1 MSSIKKNYLYN
12 SFITFLN
19 IGFPIITIPYLTRVL
34 GPESFGKI
42 NFFLSF
48 VQYFIIFAN
57 LGIETYAIREIVKVK
72 ANRERLDKISSE
84 IFSLHLVSNTIVSIA
99 YLSLPLFVDKARN
112 EFPLFIIMGLM
123 LLLNFM
129 NISWLYVGIE
139 NFKYVSLR
147 NTVFKALSLVLIFLF
162 VRISNDYVKYGAIV
176 SFAAFGPYIL
186 DFLLSR
192 KYVKISITRENV
204 ITHLKAT
211 LIFFLLYVF
220 NTFSSGIDIILL
232 GFLQNNEIV
241 GIFSTAKKI
250 VLLIVFLINSPI
262 NVNYVRLSYYLGQG
276 MVNEYE
282 NLLHK
287 SINLIYFVAFAIFS
301 VTLGLSKEIIM
312 ILGGEKFSAASKVL
326 AMVSPIII
334 IAIMRNI
341 LESQFLLPH
350 GKEKFVLLGDLLGW
364 LSILILGI
372 VFVPKYSYIGMAIIV
387 VLAEIATLS
396 TFTISILNITKK
408 LPLLTSELWKYFV
421 ASLFS
426 LLSII
431 STKGY
436 AIKLAEQINF
446 VSSYVLVKGLFTLAC
461 ASGIGL
467 IVYVLALFVMKDK
480 TLKEVLNLV
489 SSFVSKILKRQ

>member
-57 LGIETYAIREIVKVK
+57 LGIQTYAVREIAKVRD
-72 ANRERLDKISSE
+72 NREKLDKVFSE
-84 IFSLHLVSNTIVSIA
+84 IFSLYLVSNIVTSVI
-99 YLSLPLFVDKARN
+99 YLVFPLFLDKARN
-112 EFPLFIIMGLM
+112 EFILFIIMGLM

-147 NTVFKALSLVLIFLF
+147 NAVFKALSLVLIFLF

-192 KYVKISITRENV
+192 KYVKIFITHENV
-204 ITHLKAT
+204 IKHLKAT
-211 LIFFLLYVF
+211 FIFFLSSIFSTLY
-220 NTFSSGIDIILL
+220 SGIDIILL
-232 GFLQNNEIV
+232 GFLQNDQIV
-241 GIFSTAKKI
+241 GIFSTAKRI
-250 VLLIVFLINSPI
+250 VLLILFVINSLI
-262 NVNYVRLSYYLGQG
+262 SVNYVRLSYYLGQG
-276 MVNEYE
+276 MMNEYE
-282 NLLHK
+282 NFLQK
-287 SINLIYFVAFAIFS
+287 SINLVYFVAFAIFS

-312 ILGGEKFSAASKVL
+312 IFGGEKFSSASIVL
-326 AMVSPIII
+326 SIISLIII
-334 IAIMRNI
+334 ITIMRNI

-350 GKEKFVLLGDLLGW
+350 GKEKIVLLGNLLGW
-364 LSILILGI
+364 LSIFVLGI
-372 VFVPKYSYIGMAIIV
+372 LFVPKYSYIGMAIIV
-387 VLAEIATLS
+387 VLAEMVTLS

-408 LPLLTSELWKYFV
+408 LPLLTSELLKYFV
-421 ASLFS
+421 ASLLS

-431 STKGY
+431 LTKGY

-461 ASGIGL
+461 VSGIGL
-467 IVYVLALFVMKDK
+467 IVYVLSLFAMKDK
-480 TLKEVLNLV
+480 TLKEILNLV
-489 SSFVSKILKRQ
+489 SSFTSKLLKRQ